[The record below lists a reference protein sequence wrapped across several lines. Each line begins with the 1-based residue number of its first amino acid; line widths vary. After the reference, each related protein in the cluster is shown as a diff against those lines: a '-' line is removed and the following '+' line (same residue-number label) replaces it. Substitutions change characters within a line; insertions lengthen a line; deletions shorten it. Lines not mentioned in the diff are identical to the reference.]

1 MRPGFDSRRTRANQ
15 PHAVEYNPHNSRTIW
30 AMATVTRTFMVDD
43 IDGSQ
48 DDVSTVQIALDS
60 VSYEIDLSADNAALL
75 REKLARFVDNGKK
88 VTTHPRGRKQTSRR
102 VVTSAPVGREQAQA
116 VRDWARN
123 NGYTVSERGRIPKN
137 VQEAFENAH

>member
-1 MRPGFDSRRTRANQ
+1 
-15 PHAVEYNPHNSRTIW
+15 
-30 AMATVTRTFMVDD
+30 MATVTRTFMVDD

-48 DDVSTVQIALDS
+48 EDVSTVQIALDS

>member
-1 MRPGFDSRRTRANQ
+1 M
-15 PHAVEYNPHNSRTIW
+15 
-30 AMATVTRTFMVDD
+30 
-43 IDGSQ
+43 
-48 DDVSTVQIALDS
+48 DS
-60 VSYEIDLSADNAALL
+60 VSYEIDLTADNAALL

-116 VRDWARN
+116 IRDWARN